1 LDPQGVGVIVQ
12 ASHSCMEL
20 RGVNHPG
27 VMTTT
32 TMLGA
37 FRTDAAV
44 RGEFLALAP
53 RLGGPVTP

>member
-1 LDPQGVGVIVQ
+1 
-12 ASHSCMEL
+12 MEL

-32 TMLGA
+32 TLLGA

-44 RGEFLALAP
+44 RAEFMALAP
-53 RLGGPVTP
+53 RLSGVLQP